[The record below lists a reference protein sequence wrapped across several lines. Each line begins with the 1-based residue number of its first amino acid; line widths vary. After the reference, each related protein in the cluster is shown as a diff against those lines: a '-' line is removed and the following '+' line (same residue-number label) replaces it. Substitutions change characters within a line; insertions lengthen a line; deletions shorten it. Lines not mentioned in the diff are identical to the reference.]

1 MKGGGGIRSLIARS
15 IRAKHIQLPGLWSL
29 GLGAWGSCEVECA
42 KEAIPKFIG
51 LPNPATCPFRQFT
64 SPDERALPVN
74 LRGNGSTATTSGAP
88 ASSSDRVSW
97 HSRIT
102 LIRPS
107 RDCKNPHKGPQTTS
121 QRDLVTCNT
130 ISHAVTCL
138 QIFVLF
144 IEPKPY
150 TLPYP
155 GITYLFKDVYKEI
168 IIRSPKK
175 VGSSGLR

>member
-1 MKGGGGIRSLIARS
+1 MQGLEFRFCGFCLFGNLGVFVQIVVLSLKSPWRHS
-15 IRAKHIQLPGLWSL
+15 EGRRWNSKSNCTLHQGEHIQLPGLWSL

-107 RDCKNPHKGPQTTS
+107 RDCKTRTKDRKRPHK
-121 QRDLVTCNT
+121 
-130 ISHAVTCL
+130 
-138 QIFVLF
+138 
-144 IEPKPY
+144 E
-150 TLPYP
+150 TL
-155 GITYLFKDVYKEI
+155 
-168 IIRSPKK
+168 
-175 VGSSGLR
+175 